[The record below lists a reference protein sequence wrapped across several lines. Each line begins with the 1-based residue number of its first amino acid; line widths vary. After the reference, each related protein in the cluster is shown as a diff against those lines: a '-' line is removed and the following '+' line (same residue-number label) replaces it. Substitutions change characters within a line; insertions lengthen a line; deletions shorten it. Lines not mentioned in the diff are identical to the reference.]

1 MSISDRGFDGSGSRF
16 VSRFGVG
23 EPITAK
29 QLNDMA
35 QAIQVGLPMP
45 YLGEGPAVSFL
56 PGGSTITYV
65 PDVYQAVAGAT
76 KCPSEIYNLRYDVTA
91 DVYYINIYPFYV
103 NNMIVTDHDD
113 NPLTDDPPPNIQVF
127 VDGISQDSE
136 NPSINYIYVVCEAS
150 DATAEADY
158 PVSDPPPYI
167 VVKTDPQSDTDE
179 VAYLM
184 LGRVTGWSD
193 PETGQDTLVI
203 QNLKGCGSVTTARL
217 KCGSGSA
224 TYFWS
229 SV

>member
-1 MSISDRGFDGSGSRF
+1 MSIQDRGFSGSGSRF
-16 VSRFGVG
+16 VSRFGVN
-23 EPITAK
+23 EAITAK
-29 QLNDMA
+29 QMNDIV

-56 PGGSTITYV
+56 PGGSTITYT
-65 PDVYQAVAGAT
+65 PEVYRATTGAGP
-76 KCPSEIYNLRYDVTA
+76 CPSEIYNLRYDVTE
-91 DVYYINIYPFYV
+91 DVYYINIYPFHV

-113 NPLTDDPPPNIQVF
+113 NPLTDNPPPNIQVF
-127 VDGISQDSE
+127 VDGISTDPE
-136 NPSINYIYVVCEAS
+136 APTVNYIYVVCEAS

-167 VVKTDPQSDTDE
+167 TVKTNPESDTDE
-179 VAYLM
+179 TAFLL
-184 LGRVTGWSD
+184 LGIVIGWTD
-193 PETGQDTLVI
+193 VETDEDFLTI